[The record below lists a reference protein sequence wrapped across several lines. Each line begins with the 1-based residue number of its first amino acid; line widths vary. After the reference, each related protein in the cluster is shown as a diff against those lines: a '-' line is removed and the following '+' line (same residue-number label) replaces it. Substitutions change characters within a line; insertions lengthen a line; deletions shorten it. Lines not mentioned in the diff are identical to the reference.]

1 MSEWMGVS
9 VLPRAAWTAPPL
21 RRSESAAARR
31 KVPGALAAGKTA
43 KRDCCG

>member
-1 MSEWMGVS
+1 MDG
-9 VLPRAAWTAPPL
+9 PAIAALVNPPQHDW
-21 RRSESAAARR
+21 